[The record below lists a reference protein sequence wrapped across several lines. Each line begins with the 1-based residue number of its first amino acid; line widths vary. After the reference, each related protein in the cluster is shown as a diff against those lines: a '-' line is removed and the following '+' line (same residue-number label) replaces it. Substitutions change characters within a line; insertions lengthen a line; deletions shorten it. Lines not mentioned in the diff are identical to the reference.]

1 MRILAAED
9 DAVTRRMLQAALG
22 KWGHEVTL
30 TANGSEA
37 WDVLQQPDAPSL
49 LILDWLMPGID
60 GVEICRR
67 VRQRDELIGA
77 TVKSPTSNVEGRG
90 SSVEGHCRLST
101 LGPRHS
107 AIPPAYI
114 ILLTSRSGKDDI
126 VEGLQAG
133 ADDYVTKPFDH
144 AELRARVQVGARVV
158 QLQSVLAA
166 RVRELEEA
174 MSSVK
179 TLEGLLPICCYCN
192 KIRDDG
198 NYWHR
203 VESYITG
210 RANVRFSHGI
220 CPDCTH
226 KLKADLNL

>member
-1 MRILAAED
+1 MRILVAED
-9 DAVTRRMLQAALG
+9 DAVARRLLQAALA
-22 KWGHEVTL
+22 KWGHEVTV
-30 TANGSEA
+30 TASGTEV
-37 WDVLQQPDAPSL
+37 WDALQQADAPSL

-67 VRQRDELIGA
+67 ARQRDEL
-77 TVKSPTSNVEGRG
+77 KS
-90 SSVEGHCRLST
+90 
-101 LGPRHS
+101 
-107 AIPPAYI
+107 AYI
-114 ILLTSRSGKDDI
+114 ILLTSRGGKDDI

-133 ADDYVTKPFDH
+133 ADDYVTKPFDY

-158 QLQSVLAA
+158 QLQTALAG

-179 TLEGLLPICCYCN
+179 TLEGLLPICCYCD

-220 CPDCTH
+220 CPDCSH